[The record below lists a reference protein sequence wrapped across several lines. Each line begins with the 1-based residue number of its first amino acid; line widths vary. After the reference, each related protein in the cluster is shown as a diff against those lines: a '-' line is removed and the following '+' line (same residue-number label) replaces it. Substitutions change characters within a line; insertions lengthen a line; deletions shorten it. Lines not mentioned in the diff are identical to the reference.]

1 MSAIDRYMAGEI
13 TASQYFDE
21 VGRELAE
28 RRRAA
33 NTIAHAYDVPPWILG
48 LEPRTVRNRLR
59 WRLERL
65 RRWARRRR

>member
-1 MSAIDRYMAGEI
+1 MSAIDRYMSGEI
-13 TASQYFDE
+13 TALQYFEEVRDE
-21 VGRELAE
+21 ARLREV
-28 RRRAA
+28 AA
-33 NTIAHAYDVPPWILG
+33 NKIAHAYDVPPWILG